1 MRACVD
7 VSITDENDGIIGA
20 KHTVCRAC
28 GTLLELLD
36 LLDGACK
43 GFGSKKK
50 QAGGLSPSGE
60 GRHVELPEERLKSRW
75 SEG

>member
-7 VSITDENDGIIGA
+7 VSITDENEGSVGA
-20 KHTVCRAC
+20 KHTVCCARD
-28 GTLLELLD
+28 TLLKLLD

-50 QAGGLSPSGE
+50 QAGGLSPSE
-60 GRHVELPEERLKSRW
+60 ERRHVKLQEERIKSQ
-75 SEG
+75 